1 MASGISYE
9 QFGPV
14 TDFVSVANFR
24 LNGLQ
29 VDASG
34 ARFEHLGAAGLANAV
49 YLEVKGV
56 QDSRGVFMASK
67 VELKSRSSRDLA
79 HWRAVQAEAQTSSR
93 QPCQHCGWTQVI
105 QAAGVAQRATA
116 LEAGRAV
123 QRRLVGWVVLEPEHA
138 GPRVQR
144 RGVMRAA
151 GAEQR
156 RLPHTQRR
164 RYVHQARIIAY

>member
-1 MASGISYE
+1 LKSLATASGISYE

-14 TDFVSVANFR
+14 TDCVSVANFR

-67 VELKSRSSRDLA
+67 VELKSRSSRD
-79 HWRAVQAEAQTSSR
+79 
-93 QPCQHCGWTQVI
+93 
-105 QAAGVAQRATA
+105 
-116 LEAGRAV
+116 
-123 QRRLVGWVVLEPEHA
+123 
-138 GPRVQR
+138 
-144 RGVMRAA
+144 
-151 GAEQR
+151 
-156 RLPHTQRR
+156 
-164 RYVHQARIIAY
+164 